1 MEPSGSIERR
11 GKLVVGT
18 VMVAILILS
27 LTLLQQCFDQSD
39 YRNALQLLA
48 QAPGPGW
55 TIGKELVQRAGSGA
69 PDCQSKLLSSFKGT
83 VEVTC
88 RAGPGDPYRFEVD
101 LVRKAIRP
109 TNPLAQA
116 LMEAVEQRRKAEAA
130 GSAEADGG
138 SAPDSGG

>member
-1 MEPSGSIERR
+1 
-11 GKLVVGT
+11 
-18 VMVAILILS
+18 MVAILILS

-39 YRNALQLLA
+39 YRHALQLLA

-55 TIGKELVQRAGSGA
+55 SIGKELVQRAGGGT

-88 RAGPGDPYRFEVD
+88 QASAGDTYRFEVD
-101 LVRKAIRP
+101 LVRKAIKP
-109 TNPLAQA
+109 TNPAALA

-130 GSAEADGG
+130 GSPDAGGG
-138 SAPDSGG
+138 SVPDSGG